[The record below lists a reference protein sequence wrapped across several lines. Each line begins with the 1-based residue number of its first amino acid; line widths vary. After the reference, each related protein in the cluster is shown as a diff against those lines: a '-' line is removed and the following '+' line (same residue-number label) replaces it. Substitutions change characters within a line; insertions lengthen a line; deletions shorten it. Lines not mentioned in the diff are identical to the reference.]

1 MGRWAG
7 AVAGMNAE
15 RKRFPVER
23 QSPCL
28 HARWQRAR
36 GDEGL
41 GVGFSAAE
49 RRGNGETKVLRLHWM
64 GRTVLERHIK
74 VRAEANPYDPQYAEY
89 FERRRCFA
97 WRTLPRQNA
106 GVSAV
111 LGV

>member
-28 HARWQRAR
+28 HAQR
-36 GDEGL
+36 GD
-41 GVGFSAAE
+41 
-49 RRGNGETKVLRLHWM
+49 GETKVLRLHWM
-64 GRTVLERHIK
+64 ARTVLERHIK